1 MIVQLCRYGKR
12 CGIVQDRRSGAMV
25 RALAIL
31 LLCQLAGT
39 IVQQGTGLPVP
50 GPVLGLVLLLVIL
63 LRTGGPAA
71 ELRETSQGL
80 LKHLGLLFVPAGV
93 GVVSELPA
101 LRENALALLVAIPVS
116 TMLGIAVTGV
126 IMQWFMNREARPN
139 A

>member
-1 MIVQLCRYGKR
+1 
-12 CGIVQDRRSGAMV
+12 MV

-39 IVQQGTGLPVP
+39 IIQQGTGLPVP
-50 GPVLGLVLLLVIL
+50 GPVLGLVLLLAVL
-63 LRTGGPAA
+63 LKTGGPSV
-71 ELRETSQGL
+71 ELRGTAQGL

-101 LRENALALLVAIPVS
+101 LRENALALLVAISVS
-116 TMLGIAVTGV
+116 SVLGLVVTGV
-126 IMQWFMNREARPN
+126 IMQWFMSREAQRN